1 MTDTTI
7 INHCD
12 CVAGGGVGLI
22 RVYVRISLC
31 LCMCVFIGRAPINQN
46 LSLVPNGD
54 RLSSKK
60 RDVTVPGECLLFVR
74 VICGCVHLDW
84 YDIAKTPITS

>member
-12 CVAGGGVGLI
+12 CVVDGGAGLI
-22 RVYVRISLC
+22 RVYVSISLC
-31 LCMCVFIGRAPINQN
+31 LCVCVFIACAPINQK

-54 RLSSKK
+54 RLSSRER
-60 RDVTVPGECLLFVR
+60 RDCP
-74 VICGCVHLDW
+74 
-84 YDIAKTPITS
+84 